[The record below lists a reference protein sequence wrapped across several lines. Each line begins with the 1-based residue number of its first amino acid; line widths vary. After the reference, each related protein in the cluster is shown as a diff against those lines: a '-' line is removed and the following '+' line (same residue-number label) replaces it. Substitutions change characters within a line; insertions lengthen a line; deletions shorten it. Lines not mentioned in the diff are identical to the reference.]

1 MHAVSEHATFHG
13 HATGFHESRGT
24 ATDRLAKL
32 VASL

>member
-1 MHAVSEHATFHG
+1 MPAISECAASRG

>member
-1 MHAVSEHATFHG
+1 MHAVSEYTASHG
-13 HATGFHESRGT
+13 HATSFQVGRGT

>member
-1 MHAVSEHATFHG
+1 MPDVSTYAASRG
-13 HATGFHESRGT
+13 HVTGFHESRGT